1 MVEIALGRG
10 ANIHCVAMHC
20 RIQGMLAPLAAGVDI
35 GLGLTIDPLLR
46 HTQQIKV

>member
-1 MVEIALGRG
+1 MVEVALGRG

-35 GLGLTIDPLLR
+35 GLTIDPLLR